1 VATIKGFLTQSILH
15 QVTIL
20 ILASLVL
27 VIHGLAPLSPA
38 AVILSIFLMVVVIAD
53 PIVGAT
59 QTAYPKIY
67 LKKQAVSIA
76 IGLVGIL
83 LLWGLGILRFIGAS
97 ILIIRGLVLLI
108 RSISSIQGFDSFT
121 KNLTL
126 RPAQTLALSF
136 GLVILTGTFYLM
148 LPMATV
154 ASGSL
159 RFLDALFTATS
170 AVCVTGLIVLDTAKD
185 FTFWGQLG
193 ILVLIQI
200 GGLGIMVFTYSA
212 VFGLRQKIRL
222 EDKLLVSYMMNESD
236 FSRLS
241 QGLKS
246 MISFTLGIELVGA
259 TILTLG
265 FLSHGGTFPQALWK
279 GIFHSISAFCN
290 AGFALF
296 SNSLEQFVADPL
308 ISLTISGLII
318 LGGLS
323 FPVMMNIRDSFI
335 NRDNHRVQLSLNT
348 RVVLWTTSIL
358 LVSGL
363 LVFYGLEYRGS
374 MAHLPIGTQY
384 LAAFF
389 QSVTLRTA
397 GFNTLDFSLFSDSI
411 TLVMLGFMFIGG
423 ASGSTAGGIK
433 VNTAGVLVTTL
444 YSRFRGKKQVLI
456 GKEAIQTSTANNS
469 LFLFFYG
476 ILVVSLGLF
485 VLTISESLAFLDLMF
500 ETVSAFAT
508 VGLSRGITPQ
518 LSSVGRSII
527 IVLMFIGRVGPMTIL
542 TALGANKRDDGVV
555 YPEKELLIG

>member
-1 VATIKGFLTQSILH
+1 MLIQSGILLFVILLLTLQLSGLLTQ
-15 QVTIL
+15 
-20 ILASLVL
+20 AY
-27 VIHGLAPLSPA
+27 G
-38 AVILSIFLMVVVIAD
+38 ILSIFVVILVVLD
-53 PIVGAT
+53 PFLGIV
-59 QTAYPKIY
+59 QTPYPKIY
-67 LKKQAVSIA
+67 LKKQGFSIL
-76 IGLVGIL
+76 IGFAGLL
-83 LLWGLGILRFIGAS
+83 LLWGPGNISFIGS
-97 ILIIRGLVLLI
+97 SVLFLRSLVLIIK
-108 RSISSIQGFDSFT
+108 SISSIQGFDSFS

-148 LPMATV
+148 LPTSSIAPGGL
-154 ASGSL
+154 S
-159 RFLDALFTATS
+159 FLDALFTATS

-212 VFGLRQKIRL
+212 VFGLRQRVRL
-222 EDKLLVSYMMNESD
+222 EDKLLVSYLMNESD
-236 FSRLS
+236 FSRLA

-246 MISFTLGIELVGA
+246 MISFTVIIELLGAIMLTVGFMA
-259 TILTLG
+259 
-265 FLSHGGTFPQALWK
+265 HGTSFSQAAWQGL
-279 GIFHSISAFCN
+279 FHSISAFCN

-308 ISLTISGLII
+308 ISLTISSLII

-323 FPVMMNIRDSFI
+323 FPVMMNIRDSI
-335 NRDNHRVQLSLNT
+335 HHRKDPLIKLTLNT
-348 RVVLWTTSIL
+348 RIVLVTSGVLLLTGMIL
-358 LVSGL
+358 
-363 LVFYGLEYRGS
+363 FYGIEYRGS
-374 MAHLPIGTQY
+374 MATLPLGTQY

-397 GFNTLDFSLFSDSI
+397 GFNTLDFSLFNNSI

-433 VNTAGVLVTTL
+433 VNTAGVLVATL
-444 YSRFRGKKQVLI
+444 YSRFLGKKQVLI
-456 GKEAIQTSTANNS
+456 GKEAIQIDTANNS

-476 ILVVSLGLF
+476 IVVVSLGLF
-485 VLTISESLAFLDLMF
+485 ILTISESLEFLDLAF

-508 VGLSRGITPQ
+508 VGLSRGITAQ
-518 LSSVGRSII
+518 LSPIGRSII
-527 IVLMFIGRVGPMTIL
+527 ILLMFIGRVGPMTIL
-542 TALGANKRDDGVV
+542 TALGSNQKDDGIV